1 MTACA
6 NQSAIQAAVQEHNV
20 SSRLQWKLWLY
31 TNFDCNLSC
40 SYCVAE
46 SSPSAARRGLGL
58 ENVRRLVDEAL
69 DLGFQRVFFTG
80 GEPFILSEIYDMLA
94 YASARMPTTV
104 LTNAMLLRGQRLDKL
119 CAIANQNLS
128 FQVSL
133 DGGRPEHHDA
143 YRGNGSWLK
152 AVEGIRR
159 LKAEGFRVLISSTET
174 PANTAFLD
182 ELHVFRRSLGI
193 PDEDHFVRPLAR
205 RGFSQEGIEVGVNTL
220 IPEVTV
226 TINGVYWHP
235 VVSPSDTD
243 MLVSKQIFP
252 LANAVR
258 AIEQQVAAVENQA
271 NMART
276 EFT

>member
-1 MTACA
+1 
-6 NQSAIQAAVQEHNV
+6 
-20 SSRLQWKLWLY
+20 
-31 TNFDCNLSC
+31 
-40 SYCVAE
+40 
-46 SSPSAARRGLGL
+46 
-58 ENVRRLVDEAL
+58 
-69 DLGFQRVFFTG
+69 
-80 GEPFILSEIYDMLA
+80 
-94 YASARMPTTV
+94 V
-104 LTNAMLLRGQRLDKL
+104 LTNAMLLQGQRWHKL

-128 FQVSL
+128 LQVSL

-143 YRGNGSWLK
+143 YRGKGSWIK
-152 AVEGIRR
+152 TVEGIRR
-159 LKAEGFRVLISSTET
+159 LKAAGFRVLISSTET

-182 ELHVFRRSLGI
+182 ALHTFRRSLGI

-205 RGFSQEGIEVGVNTL
+205 RGFSQEGIEVGVDTL
-220 IPEVTV
+220 VPEVTV

-258 AIEQQVAAVENQA
+258 AIEQQVAVIENQA
-271 NMART
+271 NTART